1 MGQTMFLCRLGMVE
15 MGCNTARHVILQ
27 NYNHEVTHVMLL
39 LSLSEYLITMLGLH
53 ASWRP
58 LEQPT
63 WLIM

>member
-39 LSLSEYLITMLGLH
+39 LSLSEYLITMLDCMRLGVL
-53 ASWRP
+53 
-58 LEQPT
+58 
-63 WLIM
+63 